1 MRPPPGAGNNASA
14 AGQNGPQKGRP
25 LSVSEV
31 ESALIDGIYEAAIV
45 PEGWSRV
52 LRDTARLA
60 ASREALLGT
69 VLDQDVRLVAS
80 SAEFHEHYE
89 DILRR
94 IPFAVNERAQRLLA
108 HGRYGFITDE
118 DVFTAEEIAREPIYR
133 DILIPAGHGCG
144 VATVIAAP
152 TGDVTIVHCER
163 PFSEGYVDA
172 AAVAALDRLRSHF
185 ARAGLLGRRLA
196 MEKARAASQAL
207 ELMGLP
213 GAVLGL
219 RGNVIEA
226 NALFQDLMP
235 GAFQDRAA
243 RLTATHGPAD
253 GMLAAAL
260 AGMSRPDLPQPVRSL
275 PIPARRGGV
284 PMVLHVSPVRGR
296 ARDVFSFASAIVVA
310 TPVIAGD
317 GPEPG
322 LIAGLFD
329 LTPAEARLA
338 ATIVGGHAPREA
350 AARLGVTEATA
361 RTTLKRI
368 LAKTGTRRQADL
380 VSLLKSAALPR

>member
-1 MRPPPGAGNNASA
+1 MSI
-14 AGQNGPQKGRP
+14 
-25 LSVSEV
+25 SEF

-45 PEGWSRV
+45 PEGWARV

-60 ASREALLGT
+60 SSREALLGT
-69 VLDQDVRLVAS
+69 VLEDDVRLIAS
-80 SAEFHEHYE
+80 SVDFAEQYE
-89 DILRR
+89 EILRR
-94 IPFAVNERAQRLLA
+94 IPFEVNIRAQRLLA
-108 HGRYGFITDE
+108 HGRYGFITDQ
-118 DVFTAEEIAREPIYR
+118 DVFTRDEIASEPIYK

-144 VATVIAAP
+144 VATVIPAP
-152 TGDVTIVHCER
+152 SGDITIVHCER
-163 PFSEGYVDA
+163 PFADGYVDA
-172 AAVAALDRLRSHF
+172 GAIAALDRLRSHF

-196 MEKARAASQAL
+196 MERAHAAAQAL

-219 RGNVIEA
+219 HGNVIDA

-235 GAFQDRAA
+235 GSFQDRAA

-253 GMLAAAL
+253 ELLAAAL
-260 AGMSRPDLPQPVRSL
+260 MTLSRPDLPQPVRSL
-275 PIPARRGGV
+275 PIPARRGGT
-284 PMVLHVSPVRGR
+284 PLVLHISPIRGR

-310 TPVIAGD
+310 TPVMAGS
-317 GPEPG
+317 GPEAG

-338 ATIVGGHAPREA
+338 ATIAAGHAPRDA

-380 VSLLKSAALPR
+380 VGLLKSAALPR